1 VVVTRIFRADISLRK
16 LKLVWE
22 EDTVRMGLLVIV
34 DMVRGMDIVRCRLR
48 CTDEWDM
55 AVLEHR
61 RGTLDVCQSGRH
73 STARYSSDE
82 VMLVLEGTSAEA
94 RSEAFLDVAQKHWDR
109 GCHVREDEP
118 EEDRDVGCDD
128 VGLTGLRRRF
138 LARQVHFDERR
149 VPKKAS
155 YSSPASLHRYPSSR
169 RPRIFSV
176 HPSFANF
183 EAEH

>member
-1 VVVTRIFRADISLRK
+1 M
-16 LKLVWE
+16 
-22 EDTVRMGLLVIV
+22 RMGLLVIV
-34 DMVRGMDIVRCRLR
+34 DMVRGMDIVLCRLR
-48 CTDEWDM
+48 CMDEKDM

-61 RGTLDVCQSGRH
+61 RDTLDVCQSGRH
-73 STARYSSDE
+73 GTARYSSDE
-82 VMLVLEGTSAEA
+82 EMLVLEGTSAEV
-94 RSEAFLDVAQKHWDR
+94 RSEVFLGVAQKHWDR
-109 GCHVREDEP
+109 GCHVREDEC
-118 EEDRDVGCDD
+118 EDKNVGCDD

-149 VPKKAS
+149 VPKKAR

-183 EAEH
+183 EAEHQRPFLAGLLAPQFELSQQ